1 MIFASH
7 QMQMSVNSYP
17 LIEGLAHLDF
27 SVDLDQADILHYSK
41 TFCKILVVG
50 AYPQY
55 SSSAPR

>member
-7 QMQMSVNSYP
+7 EMQMSVNSYP

-41 TFCKILVVG
+41 TFCKILVV
-50 AYPQY
+50 
-55 SSSAPR
+55 

>member
-7 QMQMSVNSYP
+7 EMQMSANSYP

-41 TFCKILVVG
+41 TFCKILVV
-50 AYPQY
+50 
-55 SSSAPR
+55 